1 MGIFDD
7 LEYPDN
13 SNRAYRATQLVA
25 DADNLAYTLQL
36 DKEIVSSKLS
46 EANDVIKKAYGGLVP
61 GGVPIENVTIATSS
75 AGDWVDA
82 VAGVIIPVV
91 TLPAASAALTNAY
104 KAFLVNEGRIGEAV
118 FADIIG
124 LPSWVSLG
132 SFVGGAAAATVAT
145 LVVESVIDAISGSVQ
160 RDKLREAIHE
170 MIDPRIKLKH
180 NIMIFEK
187 VKDTLTAVIMSFNA
201 ISGAGMD
208 KSTLD
213 KIARRLVDQ
222 NKINVDAITIDAAKS
237 KLADYDKS
245 RKAWTTEDYLISN

>member
-13 SNRAYRATQLVA
+13 SNRANRATQLVA
-25 DADNLAYTLQL
+25 DADNLAYTLHL
-36 DKEIVSSKLS
+36 DKEIVSNKLS
-46 EANDVIKKAYGGLVP
+46 EANDVIKKAYGGLIP
-61 GGVPIENVTIATSS
+61 GGVPIKDVTIADST

-104 KAFLVNEGRIGEAV
+104 KAFLVNEGRIGEAA

-124 LPSWVSLG
+124 LPVWVRLG
-132 SFVGGAAAATVAT
+132 SFAGGAAAATVAT
-145 LVVESVIDAISGSVQ
+145 LAVESIIDAISGAVQ
-160 RDKLREAIHE
+160 RNKLRDAIHE
-170 MIDPRIKLKH
+170 MIEPRIKLQH
-180 NIMIFEK
+180 NVMISEK

-201 ISGAGMD
+201 IAEAGMD

-213 KIARRLVDQ
+213 KIAQNLVDQ
-222 NKINVDAITIDAAKS
+222 NKINIDAITIDAAKS
-237 KLADYDKS
+237 ALADYDKG
-245 RKAWTTEDYLISN
+245 RNAWTNEDH